1 MTEYGGPSCE
11 LVRPEPRTAVAV
23 LAGEH
28 DVTTLP
34 LLRQVQAPLSLDS
47 GLLVVIDL
55 SRATFID
62 AAVLTALRGVEQAV
76 TGRGGRFGLLPGT
89 APTVRRILKLPDGR
103 AVPVSSRGH
112 TPVVTVTGGHNTRV
126 SLAALIATRPGC
138 QPRLIYRTHQGR
150 CWDHGRKAFTE
161 TDYARLLDA
170 AACSTGSRTLD
181 ST

>member
-11 LVRPEPRTAVAV
+11 LVRPEPRAAVAV

-34 LLRQVQAPLSLDS
+34 LLRQVLAPLRLDS

-89 APTVRRILKLPDGR
+89 APAVRRILEL
-103 AVPVSSRGH
+103 
-112 TPVVTVTGGHNTRV
+112 TGWLRRPCVITADNADSWGF
-126 SLAALIATRPGC
+126 LATR
-138 QPRLIYRTHQGR
+138 
-150 CWDHGRKAFTE
+150 A
-161 TDYARLLDA
+161 AR
-170 AACSTGSRTLD
+170 
-181 ST
+181 